1 MMAVLDDENA
11 TAAEIRQFDQR
22 RVAMAEIRQFKN
34 YDDRERLSAYSFIHI
49 TAVSITPNE

>member
-1 MMAVLDDENA
+1 MAVLDDENA